1 MIAWCRA
8 RSCPVTLCDRMW
20 RLYAQPASL
29 FGIGVMSLSPSQ
41 MNQLNTTQRMA
52 DRAILGFSTRSPTP
66 SIILELGWHTWGCTY
81 DVEVVRL
88 LSRAYHAI
96 NIIVDAIFEDS
107 ADNPKSWLHKA
118 VVIAS
123 PWAPDQACLTR
134 RQWKEITKQ
143 MIESKAEAVFRELL
157 LDAEHHHNLRSYTPA
172 WNQQAGLPGIN
183 LTLHKNRVP
192 VLKAQRIG
200 RLLVGGQCLNGGDPA
215 EPPDVAEA
223 NACPFC
229 ADGGAMVVET
239 LRHAI
244 FECYAYNGYRRHVSA
259 LLSSRPNDI
268 TTLCRGEWSWKE
280 LRALINF
287 FGEVAHK
294 RELVNKKNRG

>member
-1 MIAWCRA
+1 
-8 RSCPVTLCDRMW
+8 
-20 RLYAQPASL
+20 
-29 FGIGVMSLSPSQ
+29 
-41 MNQLNTTQRMA
+41 
-52 DRAILGFSTRSPTP
+52 
-66 SIILELGWHTWGCTY
+66 
-81 DVEVVRL
+81 
-88 LSRAYHAI
+88 
-96 NIIVDAIFEDS
+96 
-107 ADNPKSWLHKA
+107 
-118 VVIAS
+118 
-123 PWAPDQACLTR
+123 
-134 RQWKEITKQ
+134 
-143 MIESKAEAVFRELL
+143 MIESKAEEVFRELL

-183 LTLHKNRVP
+183 LTLHNNRVP

-294 RELVNKKNRG
+294 RELVNKKKQRMKDEPTNSVLCRLGISFFGGVAGAGAALPSPPLQPNQHFTLPCRRTYWHLERHRGGISMCTLGRHAGLIPPRSPIFSEGWQGRGRLCRCRRCNPTTIHTSV